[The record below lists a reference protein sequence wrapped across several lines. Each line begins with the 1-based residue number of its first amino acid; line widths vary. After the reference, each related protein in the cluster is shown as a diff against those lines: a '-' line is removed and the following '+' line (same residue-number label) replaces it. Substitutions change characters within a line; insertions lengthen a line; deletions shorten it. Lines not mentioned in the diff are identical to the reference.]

1 VGIEGVHGDSI
12 VRNVQSRNISQNGSR
27 RRRSH
32 ALPILATCNECLYY
46 IVFMYAMW
54 EMIKMKLL
62 QIKVISINPGAMN
75 KHYYRQLGNYDSTKE
90 TEVSYSIISAN
101 FKTRHFFSLYL
112 FIKMSPVKIMN
123 IHRFKTS
130 GFTLTSHSTI
140 FSFFG

>member
-1 VGIEGVHGDSI
+1 MEI

-112 FIKMSPVKIMN
+112 FITMSPVKIN
-123 IHRFKTS
+123 EHT
-130 GFTLTSHSTI
+130 
-140 FSFFG
+140 